1 VTDGGIFRGSA
12 FEERR
17 LESRGRSL
25 RYLVGGHGPPLV
37 LVHGWG
43 GAAWNY
49 GELAPLLARR
59 RRLLI
64 PDLPGHGGSA
74 ALPAA
79 ATLAAYADAV
89 AAVCAAEDAAPV
101 DLFGHSLGGAVGL
114 RLAVRRPELVRRLIL
129 AAAAGTSSSTRAAEL
144 TLTFFGIVQPG
155 RLVARRARAVAR
167 SRVLRRAVFSRFSV
181 SDASALTE
189 RGIDGFLRGTA
200 LHTDILSAAAALVR
214 EDPRRDLH
222 RVACPVLCLWGA
234 RDRQVPAED
243 AIEYARRLRAPLR
256 VIADCGHLLIGER
269 PDACAD
275 AVDAFLS

>member
-1 VTDGGIFRGSA
+1 MGWFFDRFEA

-17 LESRGRSL
+17 LERRAWSL
-25 RYLVGGHGPPLV
+25 RYLVGGEGPPLV

-43 GAAWNY
+43 GAAWNFAD
-49 GELAPLLARR
+49 LAPLLVARH
-59 RRLLI
+59 RLLI

-89 AAVCAAEDAAPV
+89 AAVCEAEDPGPV
-101 DLFGHSLGGAVGL
+101 DVFGHSLGGAVAL
-114 RLAVRRPELVRRLIL
+114 RLAVRRPGLVRRLVL

-144 TLTFFGIVQPG
+144 FLTFFGVVQPG
-155 RLVARRARAVAR
+155 RLVARRTGAVAR
-167 SRVLRRAVFSRFSV
+167 SRLLRRAVFTFFSV
-181 SDASALTE
+181 SDPWSLTAP
-189 RGIDGFLRGTA
+189 GIDGFLRGTA
-200 LHTDILSAAAALVR
+200 LHTDLLSAEAALVR
-214 EDPRRDLH
+214 EDQRPDLH
-222 RVACPVLCLWGA
+222 RVTCPVLCLWGA

-243 AIEYARRLRAPLR
+243 AFEYARRLRAPLR

-275 AVDAFLS
+275 AVEA